1 MLGDDVELLRRDYR
15 PRLLA
20 YLTNQDEGGRRSAY
34 ELGRQ
39 APTHGVGLLVLVR
52 VHNEVFLEVIATAR
66 TADAAEQVA
75 RAASSFLFEALS
87 SFEMTQRAFSERSG
101 PDNG

>member
-1 MLGDDVELLRRDYR
+1 
-15 PRLLA
+15 
-20 YLTNQDEGGRRSAY
+20 
-34 ELGRQ
+34 
-39 APTHGVGLLVLVR
+39 
-52 VHNEVFLEVIATAR
+52 VFLEVIATAR